1 MTTWKT
7 AAVGVEA
14 VGSWSRGVVG
24 GGGGGVFF
32 IERGEQKLVGAE
44 SGYLD

>member
-1 MTTWKT
+1 MENRRRW
-7 AAVGVEA
+7 GGGCRELES
-14 VGSWSRGVVG
+14 GSRW
-24 GGGGGVFF
+24 GGGGVFF

>member
-14 VGSWSRGVVG
+14 FGSWSRGVVG
-24 GGGGGVFF
+24 GGGGVLLLKEETKIG
-32 IERGEQKLVGAE
+32 RSWNQDL
-44 SGYLD
+44 S